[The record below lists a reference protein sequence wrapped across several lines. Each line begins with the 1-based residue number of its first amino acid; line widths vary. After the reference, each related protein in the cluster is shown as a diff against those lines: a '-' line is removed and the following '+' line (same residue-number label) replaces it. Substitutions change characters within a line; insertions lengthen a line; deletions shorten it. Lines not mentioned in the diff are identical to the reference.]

1 MGQDLAKQV
10 QPRNSVHSNSS
21 VVQAPQPKDLYSKK
35 GPLNRCK
42 CARLSH
48 FYVIDIKCHPWESA
62 QKYHC
67 LREKSAGSLDAFS
80 LLKFSFLIAIKFYNH
95 HVHAY
100 SYIIGRLKAKMN
112 NQWSKASWHYTSL
125 SKYKAIISLLGAKH
139 DYDSRGQIYSLAR
152 NLMIIYRAR
161 GQIMTKI

>member
-62 QKYHC
+62 QKYHLPPGEIC
-67 LREKSAGSLDAFS
+67 RQARRIFLAKVFLFNRNEVLPSPYTCIVI
-80 LLKFSFLIAIKFYNH
+80 LLEDR
-95 HVHAY
+95 
-100 SYIIGRLKAKMN
+100 RLK
-112 NQWSKASWHYTSL
+112 
-125 SKYKAIISLLGAKH
+125 
-139 DYDSRGQIYSLAR
+139 
-152 NLMIIYRAR
+152 
-161 GQIMTKI
+161 